1 MLILEMNP
9 KLFIATKIVSHN
21 FIEQL
26 QEKKL
31 RVLLYLKIV
40 NKLHLLN
47 ASRIRIQKTK
57 SDEDL

>member
-1 MLILEMNP
+1 MNP
-9 KLFIATKIVSHN
+9 KLFIATKIVTHN
-21 FIEQL
+21 FIQQL